1 MSTVL
6 EPLLLDAAPA
16 LELRL
21 ELLPQALS
29 AATVPKTRHP
39 LMTLTRKLTFL
50 LLMSIRA
57 PEWPGGGQSS
67 GAAGSQQVR
76 RRFPHPERA
85 SLTKAQRPAIRGR
98 ASGASAA
105 ATVVQ
110 AAPDPKS

>member
-1 MSTVL
+1 MSIVL
-6 EPLLLDAAPA
+6 EPLLLDPPAA
-16 LELRL
+16 LELLELL

-67 GAAGSQQVR
+67 GAPGPQQ
-76 RRFPHPERA
+76 
-85 SLTKAQRPAIRGR
+85 GR
-98 ASGASAA
+98 AGGFLAKNER
-105 ATVVQ
+105 T
-110 AAPDPKS
+110 

>member
-6 EPLLLDAAPA
+6 DPPLLEPAPLA
-16 LELRL
+16 LAVELLLELL

-57 PEWPGGGQSS
+57 PEWPGGDESKGEP
-67 GAAGSQQVR
+67 GPQQGLR
-76 RRFPHPERA
+76 RALRA
-85 SLTKAQRPAIRGR
+85 QTRQ
-98 ASGASAA
+98 
-105 ATVVQ
+105 T
-110 AAPDPKS
+110 